1 MMVKTQRRL
10 HQASVFVMALLAIEL
25 LDELVFGVREAAWPL
40 IRDDL
45 GLTYAQVGVLLS
57 IPGLIAGFIEP
68 FLGILGDV
76 WKRRV
81 IILGGGLCFAAA
93 LLLTGVS
100 RDFGLLMVSLILL
113 YPASGAFVS
122 LSQAALM
129 DFDPARHE
137 QNMARWALAGSLGV
151 VGGPLALSAAVALG
165 GGWRE
170 VVFLL
175 AALALALVLV
185 ARRFPFPNGH
195 ETGAARASFLQG
207 ARDALR
213 AMRRREVVRWLVLL
227 QFSDLMLDV
236 LLGYLALYFVD
247 VVGASEI
254 EAGAAVAVWTGVGL
268 VGDLL
273 LIPLLERVSGL
284 AYLRISAALELALFP
299 AFLLVENPILKLA
312 ALALLGFFN
321 SGWYAILA
329 GRLYSAMPGQ
339 SGSVMA
345 VGTVFGLVE
354 SLIPLGIGLLAEQV
368 GLGAAMWVLLL
379 GPLALL
385 LGLPRR

>member
-10 HQASVFVMALLAIEL
+10 RQASVFVLALLAIEL

-40 IRDDL
+40 IRNDL
-45 GLTYAQVGVLLS
+45 GLSYAQVGLLLA
-57 IPGLIAGFIEP
+57 IPDLIASFIEP
-68 FLGILGDV
+68 FIGILGDV

-81 IILGGGLCFAAA
+81 IILGGGVCFAAA
-93 LLLTGVS
+93 VLLTGIS
-100 RDFGLLMVSLILL
+100 QDFALLMASFIVF
-113 YPASGAFVS
+113 YPSSGAFVS

-137 QNMARWALAGSLGV
+137 QNMARWTLAGSLGV
-151 VGGPLALSAAVALG
+151 VGGPLVLGAAVGLG
-165 GGWRE
+165 GGWRD
-170 VVFLL
+170 VFLL
-175 AALALALVLV
+175 MAALTVGLLLV

-195 ETGAARASFLQG
+195 MEGEGQASFLQG
-207 ARDALR
+207 VKDALL
-213 AMRRREVVRWLVLL
+213 ALRRREVMRWLLL
-227 QFSDLMLDV
+227 LEFSDLMLDV

-247 VVGASEI
+247 VVGVSEI
-254 EAGAAVAVWTGVGL
+254 EAGAAVALWTGVGL

-273 LIPLLERVSGL
+273 LIPLLERVSGV

-299 AFLLVENPILKLA
+299 TFLLVENPILKLA
-312 ALALLGFFN
+312 ALALMGFFN
-321 SGWYAILA
+321 AGWYAILQ

-345 VGTVFGLVE
+345 VGTVFGLVG
-354 SLIPLGIGLLAEQV
+354 SLIPLGIGLLAEQIS
-368 GLGAAMWVLLL
+368 LGAAMWVLLL

>member
-10 HQASVFVMALLAIEL
+10 RQVSVFVLALLAIEL

-45 GLTYAQVGVLLS
+45 GLTYAQVGLLLS
-57 IPGLIAGFIEP
+57 IPGLIASFIEP
-68 FLGILGDV
+68 LIGILGDV
-76 WKRRV
+76 WKRRL
-81 IILGGGLCFAAA
+81 IILGGGVCFAAA

-100 RDFGLLMVSLILL
+100 QDFALLMASFIVF
-113 YPASGAFVS
+113 YPSSGAFVS

-129 DFDPARHE
+129 DFDPTRHE
-137 QNMARWALAGSLGV
+137 QNMARWTLAGSLGV
-151 VGGPLALSAAVALG
+151 VGGPLLLGAAVGLG
-165 GGWRE
+165 GGWRD
-170 VVFLL
+170 VFLL
-175 AALALALVLV
+175 MAALTVGLLLV

-195 ETGAARASFLQG
+195 ETGPARASFLQG
-207 ARDALR
+207 VKDALL
-213 AMRRREVVRWLVLL
+213 ALRRREVVRWLVLL

-247 VVGASEI
+247 VVGVSEI
-254 EAGAAVAVWTGVGL
+254 EAGAAVALWTGVGL
-268 VGDLL
+268 VGDFL

-284 AYLRISAALELALFP
+284 IYLRISAALELALFP
-299 AFLLVENPILKLA
+299 AFLLVDDPALKLA
-312 ALALLGFFN
+312 ALALMGFFN
-321 SGWYAILA
+321 AGWYAILQ

-345 VGTVFGLVE
+345 VGTVF
-354 SLIPLGIGLLAEQV
+354 SLGGVFVPLGIGLLAEQIS
-368 GLGAAMWVLLL
+368 LGAAMWVLLL

-385 LGLPRR
+385 IGLPRR